1 MQVELH
7 ITRSN
12 RINKNYISVKSA
24 LVIAAFFLFI
34 IPASAQEEIEE
45 IEHYAKTYVGESFNF
60 GGKTIRFKEVIV
72 DSRCPSNVTCIR
84 AGEAKILIEI
94 FKNGNLVGEEI
105 ISTNSQNISLAK
117 FFQGDFSL
125 NAVSL
130 LPYPKTSRK
139 IKPSDYRLQFKVTE
153 TMTNN

>member
-1 MQVELH
+1 MQVELYS
-7 ITRSN
+7 IKIN
-12 RINKNYISVKSA
+12 RINIPVKSA
-24 LVIAAFFLFI
+24 LLIAAFFLFL
-34 IPASAQEEIEE
+34 IPVSAQEDIEE
-45 IEHYAKTYVGESFNF
+45 IEYYAKAYVGESFNF
-60 GGKTIRFKEVIV
+60 AGKTIRFKEVIV

-94 FKNGNLVGEEI
+94 FKNENLVGEEI
-105 ISTNSQNISLAK
+105 ISTDSQNISLAK